1 MKVIFLDIDGVL
13 NSEKF
18 WTEISQSGRW
28 IKAEKEGRNRDEQS
42 ALANIDRNAVD
53 LLNRIVKETDAE
65 IVISSTWKNDI
76 NLPYKLR
83 YMGLIKPYYG
93 ITPYSNTRHRGTD
106 IELWL
111 DLYKEDNTEI
121 KYVILDDDTDMLEEQ
136 MPFFIHTDFRVGLTE
151 QDVKKAIEIL
161 KD

>member
-18 WTEISQSGRW
+18 WTEETLPKRW
-28 IKAEKEGRNRDEQS
+28 LNARREGKNRDEQS
-42 ALANIDRNAVD
+42 ALANIDRKAVE
-53 LLNRIVKETDAE
+53 LLNKIVKETDAE
-65 IVISSTWKNDI
+65 IVISSTWKNDS

-93 ITPYSNTRHRGTD
+93 ITPYSDTRHRGTD
-106 IELWL
+106 IKLWL

-136 MPFFIHTDFRVGLTE
+136 LPYFIHTDFRLGLTKE
-151 QDVKKAIEIL
+151 DAEKAIEIL
-161 KD
+161 NR

>member
-18 WTEISQSGRW
+18 WNDETQPKRW
-28 IKAEKEGRNRDEQS
+28 LKAKQDGKNIDEQS
-42 ALANIDRNAVD
+42 ALANIDYKAVE
-53 LLNRIVKETDAE
+53 LLNRIVKKTDAE
-65 IVISSTWKNDI
+65 IVISSTWKNDF

-93 ITPYSNTRHRGTD
+93 ITPYSTTRHRGTD
-106 IELWL
+106 IKMWL

-121 KYVILDDDTDMLEEQ
+121 KYVIFDDDMDMLEEQ
-136 MPFFIHTDFRVGLTE
+136 IPYFIHTDFRVGLTE
-151 QDVKKAIEIL
+151 EDVEKAIEIL
-161 KD
+161 NS